1 MGLGGIWLA
10 CLADGISRSAVDCLA
25 AKPRE
30 DCEPLAKKSPF
41 WETPTYRSPKSTFCL
56 KREVS
61 AGAW

>member
-10 CLADGISRSAVDCLA
+10 SLADGISRSAVDCLA

-41 WETPTYRSPKSTFCL
+41 WETAQLSLPQINILP
-56 KREVS
+56 
-61 AGAW
+61 

>member
-41 WETPTYRSPKSTFCL
+41 FPQINILP
-56 KREVS
+56 
-61 AGAW
+61 